1 MIITP
6 LYAGLLG
13 LWYLVL
19 SAQVIRGRR
28 TSGLSLGDGGEAAMQ
43 RVIRGHGNFAEYVPF
58 ILLLIALLEMRQIP
72 SWQLHG
78 LGLALLIGRVLHG
91 YALSFTQQF
100 SFGRFYG
107 TVLTLSTLGVAAGL
121 CVRLAFTS
129 L

>member
-28 TSGLSLGDGGEAAMQ
+28 AGGHSLGDGGDTAMQ

-72 SWQLHG
+72 TWQLHG

-100 SFGRFYG
+100 VFGRFFG
-107 TVLTLSTLGVAAGL
+107 TVLTLSSLGIAAVL
-121 CVRLAFTS
+121 CVQIAFTR